1 MIERELSSII
11 WVNRFNESAFKEF
24 YKDFVRLER
33 DPTISII
40 SVVIDSFGGDAY
52 SMIAMRDLIKSSPK
66 QVSTIVMGKAMSCGA
81 FLAAA
86 GTKGLRFCSPNSTV
100 MIHEVSA
107 GTYGKVEE
115 MIHEIKDIA
124 RLNRQVFMNLAE
136 DIGMPYAALMKKV
149 KQNNNFDLI
158 LSAVQAKDMKVIDVV
173 AVPRMVTQHPLDVL
187 VTMSQT
193 APKTKGKKN
202 EK

>member
-11 WVNRFNESAFKEF
+11 WVNRFNESSFKEF

-40 SVVIDSFGGDAY
+40 TIVIDSFGGDAY
-52 SMIAMRDLIKSSPK
+52 SMIAMRDLMKTSTK

-86 GTKGLRFCSPNSTV
+86 GSKGLRFCSPNSTI

-115 MIHEIKDIA
+115 MIHEIKDIT
-124 RLNRQVFMNLAE
+124 RLNRQVFVNLAQ
-136 DIGMPYAALMKKV
+136 DIGMPYATLMKKV
-149 KQNNNFDLI
+149 KENNNLDLI
-158 LSAVQAKDMKVIDVV
+158 LTAEQAKVMKVIDKVD
-173 AVPRMVTQHPLDVL
+173 VPRLMTQHPLDVL
-187 VTMSQT
+187 VTMTQ
-193 APKTKGKKN
+193 APLKAKGKK
-202 EK
+202 K

>member
-11 WVNRFNESAFKEF
+11 WVNRFNESSFKEF
-24 YKDFVRLER
+24 YKDFVRLEK

-40 SVVIDSFGGDAY
+40 TIVIDSFGGDAY
-52 SMIAMRDLIKSSPK
+52 SMIAMRDLMKTSTK

-86 GTKGLRFCSPNSTV
+86 GSKGLRFCSPNSTI

-124 RLNRQVFMNLAE
+124 RLNRQVFVNLAQ
-136 DIGMPYAALMKKV
+136 DIGMPYTVLMKKV
-149 KQNNNFDLI
+149 KENNNLDLI
-158 LSAVQAKDMKVIDVV
+158 LTAEQAKVMKVIDKVD
-173 AVPRMVTQHPLDVL
+173 VPRLMTQHPLDVL
-187 VTMSQT
+187 VTMTQ
-193 APKTKGKKN
+193 APQKAKGKK
-202 EK
+202 K